1 MKVLYLLTLFF
12 NLISCFTLRQINFIP
27 KDKPSPS
34 DSSLFNNLTTSA
46 RYSALSYCPSIAL
59 KYWRC
64 GALCSDK
71 YYKLDIINYYQEL
84 ISGSTV
90 FLGYHNSSNT
100 IVVSYRGS
108 RNIQNWVNN
117 MNINLI
123 QAEEWEGKV
132 HEGFYNIYKGLKLK
146 VLSNIENLIKEKK
159 FENAKVLIVGHS
171 LGGALASYLNL
182 DVINLLNT
190 KLSNFT
196 VPVSLN
202 TFGSPRIGDG
212 KFSDYYYEKVFN
224 YNAKK
229 GLNLGLLRVVNNN
242 DIVPNLPYL
251 SNGFV
256 HIPHQLWYMPV
267 KDGNSR
273 NLTECNDLPYTNGIG
288 KKSSFKEDPN
298 CSTKKIAW
306 NWQDHLSFGDITF
319 GMPCI

>member
-12 NLISCFTLRQINFIP
+12 NLISCFTLRQVNFIP
-27 KDKPSPS
+27 KDRPSPS
-34 DSSLFNNLTTSA
+34 DSSLFNNLTISA

-59 KYWRC
+59 KYWKC
-64 GALCSDK
+64 GTLCSDK
-71 YYKLDIINYYQEL
+71 YYKLDIITYYQEI

-100 IVVSYRGS
+100 IVISYRGS
-108 RNIQNWVNN
+108 RNIQNWINN
-117 MNINLI
+117 ININLI
-123 QAEEWEGKV
+123 QVEEWEGKV
-132 HEGFYNIYKGLKLK
+132 HEGFYSIYKGLRHR
-146 VLSNIENLIKEKK
+146 VLN
-159 FENAKVLIVGHS
+159 GHS

-196 VPVSLN
+196 TPVSLN

-212 KFSDYYYEKVFN
+212 KFSDYYYEKVFD
-224 YNAKK
+224 YNTKK

-256 HIPHQLWYMPV
+256 HIPHQLWYKPV
-267 KDGNSR
+267 KDGNSK
-273 NLTECNDLPYTNGIG
+273 NLTECNDLPYTNAVG
-288 KKSSFKEDPN
+288 KNSSLKEDLN
-298 CSTKKIAW
+298 CTTKQIAW